1 MDQLQALAIIKQILD
16 AASKSGLFQNLE
28 SSLTAYNAY
37 NLINQELKKIDG
49 PNTDI
54 DSNN

>member
-1 MDQLQALAIIKQILD
+1 MDKLQALAIIKEILD

-28 SSLTAYNAY
+28 SSMTAYNAY